1 MCKWL
6 QVAPLVML
14 ALAGCGDR
22 SQQQAARVSGPAQPD
37 PSPPTVER
45 VLLWQAYRSQQQ
57 VARVSGPAQPDQTYV
72 YLWQA
77 PPTTRTWVLLRE
89 GRARVIEAPTWPIR
103 NYWQWEREQRR
114 GPNGFLPGERPA
126 WGPCQ

>member
-45 VLLWQAYRSQQQ
+45 VLLWPPPVQALPTTRTL
-57 VARVSGPAQPDQTYV
+57 GPSHYTYTWV
-72 YLWQA
+72 L
-77 PPTTRTWVLLRE
+77 PTTRTWVLLRE

-126 WGPCQ
+126 RGPCQ